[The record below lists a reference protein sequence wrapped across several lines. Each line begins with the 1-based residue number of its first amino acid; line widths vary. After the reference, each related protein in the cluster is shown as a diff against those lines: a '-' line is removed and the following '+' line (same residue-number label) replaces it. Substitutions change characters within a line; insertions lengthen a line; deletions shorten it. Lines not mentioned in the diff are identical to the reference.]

1 MLMFINNAN
10 KQFLCFLIS
19 TLKKIKVLIYNAALS
34 ILAFLPLFAPVFTQL
49 SLPVI
54 KTIAHLAQHN
64 NVELYLVGGYV
75 RDMLL
80 ERNSKDIDIVVI
92 GDGIAFAQMLTNHL
106 PVSDFAV
113 FKNYGTAMVKTPEL
127 EIEFVGARKES
138 YARNSRKPS
147 VTPGS
152 LTDDQLRRDFTINA
166 LAISLNQQNFGELID
181 PFGGL
186 THLKA
191 KTIKTPLAPDKTFDD
206 DPLRMLRAIRFAAQ
220 LDFTIDDDTFNGIV
234 AMAKRIDI
242 ISKERVSDELNKIIK
257 CKKPSIGFKLLF
269 KSGLLKLIFP
279 ELHAM
284 HGVEVIKGKAHKDN
298 FYHTLQVL
306 DNVCTETDNLW
317 LRWATLLH
325 DIGKPPTKRFIE
337 SEGGWTFHGHEDKG
351 SRMVTRIFKNLK
363 LPLNEK
369 LKYVE
374 KLVAMHHRP
383 KVLANEGITDSAIRR
398 LIVDAGDDL
407 DDLFTLCRADMTSS
421 KPEKIALYR
430 SNLIKVQALVQEVA
444 ERDALR
450 NWQPPISGELIME
463 TFGIGPSKPVGI
475 IKTAIREAILDG
487 QIPNAF
493 EPAFELMIDTAKQ
506 LNLKPVK

>member
-1 MLMFINNAN
+1 MRIYMIEFWKNKGLICMPMLTKSA
-10 KQFLCFLIS
+10 
-19 TLKKIKVLIYNAALS
+19 
-34 ILAFLPLFAPVFTQL
+34 ILTLFAAVFKQL
-49 SLPVI
+49 SLPII
-54 KTIAHLAQHN
+54 KTIAELAHQHET
-64 NVELYLVGGYV
+64 ELYLVGGYV
-75 RDMLL
+75 RDILL
-80 ERNSKDIDIVVI
+80 NRSSKDIDIVVI
-92 GDGIAFAQMLTNHL
+92 GDGIAFAQLLTNHL

-113 FKNYGTAMVKTPEL
+113 FKNYGTAMVKTPDL
-127 EIEFVGARKES
+127 EIEFVGSRKES
-138 YARNSRKPS
+138 YARNSRKPAVS
-147 VTPGS
+147 PGT

-166 LAISLNQQNFGELID
+166 LAISLNQHNYGELID

-186 THLKA
+186 AHLES

-220 LDFTIDDDTFNGIV
+220 LDFYIDDETFNGIV
-234 AMAKRIDI
+234 AMDKRIEI
-242 ISKERVSDELNKIIK
+242 ISKERIADELNKIIK

-269 KSGLLKLIFP
+269 KSGLLKIIFP

-351 SRMVTRIFKNLK
+351 SRMVNRIFKNLK

-398 LIVDAGDDL
+398 LIVDAGEDL

-430 SNLIKVQALVQEVA
+430 ENLKKVQQLVQEVA

-450 NWQPPISGELIME
+450 NWQPPITGELIME

-475 IKTAIREAILDG
+475 IKTTIREAILDG
-487 QIPNAF
+487 KIPNAF
-493 EPAFELMIDTAKQ
+493 EPAYALMLETGKQ
-506 LNLKPVK
+506 LNLNAVK